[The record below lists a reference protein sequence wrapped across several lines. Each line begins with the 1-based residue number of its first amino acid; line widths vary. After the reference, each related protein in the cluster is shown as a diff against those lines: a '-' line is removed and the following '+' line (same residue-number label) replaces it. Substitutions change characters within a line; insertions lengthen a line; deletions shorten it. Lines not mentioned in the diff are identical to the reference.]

1 MIDDMA
7 LLKQAMEQ
15 MDAED
20 PVAAQAAKD
29 RAAQT
34 LSDARLNFA
43 KMADLIEQ
51 RRLLLRPRI
60 VASIKRMDQPGML
73 GDSAFRDAGSALRK
87 EGQSFYQIA
96 EAIELTGGLTPP
108 SEDMVQNS
116 EPLHQI
122 AREPRASAWPRALVS
137 IARVIFFPLRHPI
150 RFAALALLAVLLFYA
165 VRGFVTLGRQ
175 VSEYF
180 DGVATVRRSADKAMS
195 SVGSF
200 VNDQILRPS
209 KEPAT
214 LQSKEAAAPPALP
227 APVASAPAAPPSPA
241 APPATPG
248 PAPATAAAPPATA
261 PAPSATAPA
270 PSATAPA
277 PSATAPAPSASGS
290 APLASA
296 SAPPAPPSTAPAAPS
311 VAPPGPAAPSP
322 RRDARSGL
330 PSRSAANC
338 GAARQDCYPQCCRYA
353 PSEDNRPRALEG
365 PRTLEDII
373 PEGLRRNSRTAGQC
387 IGGVGGCYWGGGQY

>member
-116 EPLHQI
+116 EPLHQM

-137 IARVIFFPLRHPI
+137 IARIIFFPLRHPI

-175 VSEYF
+175 VSEYL

-365 PRTLEDII
+365 PRALEDII

>member
-116 EPLHQI
+116 EPLHQM

-137 IARVIFFPLRHPI
+137 IARIVFFPLRHPI

-214 LQSKEAAAPPALP
+214 PQSKEAAAPRALP
-227 APVASAPAAPPSPA
+227 APVASAPAATPSPA
-241 APPATPG
+241 APSATPG
-248 PAPATAAAPPATA
+248 PAPATAGAPP
-261 PAPSATAPA
+261 ATAPA

-290 APLASA
+290 APPASA

-365 PRTLEDII
+365 PRALEDII

>member
-365 PRTLEDII
+365 PRALEDII